1 MVSMIGNSLSGF
13 ALSLFVLDFAQSTL
27 LYAVFLFVYT
37 LPQIAAPL
45 LAGPLMDRFSRR
57 KTIYILDFF
66 SAAINIVI
74 AGIVYFKV
82 FNFSVLVIYAF
93 IIGTVNSVYSVAYE
107 SFYPLL
113 VTEGN
118 YNKAYSVS
126 STLSTLSAVVMP
138 IAVILYNSVGIF
150 PLFIINGISFLVAA
164 ICETKISDVETAKG
178 LVQVKNYGGRQYMT
192 DMKEGIKY
200 LITDKGLLAI
210 VLYFSIMS
218 LAGGA
223 SEVIALPW
231 FKGNFDN
238 GEYTYMFVWIF
249 MVIGRVIGGIINYRV
264 KLPVAKKFNIA
275 LIVYIVSSSL
285 EGAYLYTPITIMQ
298 IMCFLIGIL
307 SAASYNIRVS
317 STQSYVPDER
327 KGRFNGAF
335 LMLSTIGMLIGE
347 LTAGLLSEVVP
358 LRLLL
363 TCYMWLCV
371 VAAVF
376 LIGGNRKHVSLIY
389 NRAV

>member
-150 PLFIINGISFLVAA
+150 PLFIINGISFLIAA

-223 SEVIALPW
+223 SEVITLPW

-307 SAASYNIRVS
+307 SATSYNIRIS

-335 LMLSTIGMLIGE
+335 LMLNTSGMLIGE

-389 NRAV
+389 NREV

>member
-150 PLFIINGISFLVAA
+150 PLFIINGISFLIAA

-223 SEVIALPW
+223 SEVITLPW

-238 GEYTYMFVWIF
+238 GEYTYMFVWVF

-264 KLPVAKKFNIA
+264 KLPVAKKFSIA

-307 SAASYNIRVS
+307 SATSYNIRIS

-335 LMLSTIGMLIGE
+335 LMLNTIGMLIGE

-363 TCYMWLCV
+363 TCYMRLCV

-389 NRAV
+389 NREV

>member
-66 SAAINIVI
+66 SAAINMVI

-307 SAASYNIRVS
+307 SATSYNIRIS

-389 NRAV
+389 NREV

>member
-150 PLFIINGISFLVAA
+150 PLFIINGISFLIAA

-200 LITDKGLLAI
+200 LITDQGLLAI

-223 SEVIALPW
+223 SEVITLPW

-238 GEYTYMFVWIF
+238 GEYTYMFVWVF

-264 KLPVAKKFNIA
+264 KLPVAKKFSIA

-307 SAASYNIRVS
+307 SATSYNIRVS

-335 LMLSTIGMLIGE
+335 LMLNTIGMLIGE

-363 TCYMWLCV
+363 TCYMGLCV

-376 LIGGNRKHVSLIY
+376 LSGGNRKHVSLIY
-389 NRAV
+389 NREV

>member
-223 SEVIALPW
+223 SEVITLPW

-238 GEYTYMFVWIF
+238 GEYTYMFVWVF

-264 KLPVAKKFNIA
+264 KLPVAKKFSIA

-307 SAASYNIRVS
+307 SATSYNIRIS

-335 LMLSTIGMLIGE
+335 LMLNTIGMLIGE
-347 LTAGLLSEVVP
+347 LTAGHFPRSFRCVCFSPVIWGSALWLLS
-358 LRLLL
+358 
-363 TCYMWLCV
+363 
-371 VAAVF
+371 
-376 LIGGNRKHVSLIY
+376 S
-389 NRAV
+389 

>member
-150 PLFIINGISFLVAA
+150 PLFIINGISFLIAA
-164 ICETKISDVETAKG
+164 ICETKISDVETVKG

-200 LITDKGLLAI
+200 LITDKGLFAI

-223 SEVIALPW
+223 SEVITLPW

-238 GEYTYMFVWIF
+238 GEYTYMFVWVF

-264 KLPVAKKFNIA
+264 KLPVAKKFSIA

-298 IMCFLIGIL
+298 TMCFLIGIL
-307 SAASYNIRVS
+307 SATSYNIRIS

-335 LMLSTIGMLIGE
+335 LMLNTIGMLIGE

-363 TCYMWLCV
+363 TCYMGLCV

-389 NRAV
+389 NREV

>member
-138 IAVILYNSVGIF
+138 IAVILYNSVGIL
-150 PLFIINGISFLVAA
+150 PLFIINGISFLIAA

-223 SEVIALPW
+223 SEVITLPW

-238 GEYTYMFVWIF
+238 GEYTYMFVWVF

-264 KLPVAKKFNIA
+264 KLPVAKKFSIA

-307 SAASYNIRVS
+307 SATSYNIRIS

-335 LMLSTIGMLIGE
+335 LMLNTIGMLIGE

-363 TCYMWLCV
+363 TCYMRLCV

-389 NRAV
+389 NREV

>member
-150 PLFIINGISFLVAA
+150 PLFIINGISFLIAA
-164 ICETKISDVETAKG
+164 ICETKISDVETVKG

-264 KLPVAKKFNIA
+264 KLPVAKNSA
-275 LIVYIVSSSL
+275 LL
-285 EGAYLYTPITIMQ
+285 
-298 IMCFLIGIL
+298 
-307 SAASYNIRVS
+307 
-317 STQSYVPDER
+317 
-327 KGRFNGAF
+327 
-335 LMLSTIGMLIGE
+335 
-347 LTAGLLSEVVP
+347 
-358 LRLLL
+358 
-363 TCYMWLCV
+363 
-371 VAAVF
+371 
-376 LIGGNRKHVSLIY
+376 
-389 NRAV
+389 

>member
-1 MVSMIGNSLSGF
+1 
-13 ALSLFVLDFAQSTL
+13 
-27 LYAVFLFVYT
+27 
-37 LPQIAAPL
+37 
-45 LAGPLMDRFSRR
+45 
-57 KTIYILDFF
+57 
-66 SAAINIVI
+66 
-74 AGIVYFKV
+74 
-82 FNFSVLVIYAF
+82 
-93 IIGTVNSVYSVAYE
+93 
-107 SFYPLL
+107 
-113 VTEGN
+113 
-118 YNKAYSVS
+118 
-126 STLSTLSAVVMP
+126 MP

-150 PLFIINGISFLVAA
+150 PLFIINGISFLIAA

-264 KLPVAKKFNIA
+264 KLPVAKKFSIA

-335 LMLSTIGMLIGE
+335 LMLNTIGMLIGE

-389 NRAV
+389 NREV

>member
-66 SAAINIVI
+66 SAAINMVI

-138 IAVILYNSVGIF
+138 IAVILYNSVGIL
-150 PLFIINGISFLVAA
+150 PLFIINGISFLIAA

-223 SEVIALPW
+223 SEVITLPW

-238 GEYTYMFVWIF
+238 GEYTYMFVWVF

-264 KLPVAKKFNIA
+264 KLPVAKKFSIA

-307 SAASYNIRVS
+307 SATSYNIRIS

-335 LMLSTIGMLIGE
+335 LMLNTIGMLIGE

-363 TCYMWLCV
+363 TCYMRLCV

-389 NRAV
+389 NREV

>member
-335 LMLSTIGMLIGE
+335 LMLNTIGMLIGE

-389 NRAV
+389 NREV